1 MMDVT
6 KSIKDAGY
14 IAVGAGVIGFQQAQV
29 RRREI
34 TSGVTRRAQAAR
46 SCAQGQLGSIRS
58 QVMTQGAE
66 TRTSIEGQAHGAW
79 ELAATGISGVT
90 TSVTE
95 TAVGLVGTASAL
107 AERTSGLTD
116 VASGLA
122 ERTSGFADDVR
133 ELVEPV
139 VGEARVRVEPIVEQ
153 LQAVPE
159 QVVRA
164 VDAGRSRVLGL
175 VGAGGA
181 PATAA

>member
-1 MMDVT
+1 MDVT

-34 TSGVTRRAQAAR
+34 GSELARRADDAR
-46 SCAQGQLGSIRS
+46 SCAGGRFESLRN
-58 QVMTQGAE
+58 QVATQSAAV
-66 TRTSIEGQAHGAW
+66 RTGVEDQALGAW
-79 ELAATGISGVT
+79 ELANVGISGVT
-90 TSVTE
+90 SGISD
-95 TAVGLVGTASAL
+95 TAAGLTGTA
-107 AERTSGLTD
+107 TD
-116 VASGLA
+116 TAA
-122 ERTSGFADDVR
+122 GFAEDVR

-153 LQAVPE
+153 LQAVPDH
-159 QVVRA
+159 VVRA

-175 VGAGGA
+175 VGAGSGS

>member
-1 MMDVT
+1 MDIT

-34 TSGVTRRAQAAR
+34 STEVSRRSQDAR
-46 SCAQGQLGSIRS
+46 SCAQGRFDSIRE
-58 QVMTQGAE
+58 QVATQSAE
-66 TRTSIEGQAHGAW
+66 IRTNVEGQALGAW
-79 ELAATGISGVT
+79 ELATVGLAGVSTGISDAANGIRD
-90 TSVTE
+90 
-95 TAVGLVGTASAL
+95 TAAGLAGGASGL

-116 VASGLA
+116 VATGL
-122 ERTSGFADDVR
+122 ADDVR

-159 QVVRA
+159 HVVRA

-175 VGAGGA
+175 VGVGAGS
-181 PATAA
+181 PAAAA